1 MEADRII
8 MKGIE
13 AIRINHTMN
22 IDKRATITIIIIA
35 ITTTI
40 MIEIEEATTI
50 TPPTITTAEEIIITI
65 ITIMTDR
72 IKMMAQ
78 GGIKSLQ
85 IIIIMVAAAIASM
98 II

>member
-22 IDKRATITIIIIA
+22 IDKKATITIIIIA
-35 ITTTI
+35 TTTI